1 VAEVA
6 DTVRRY
12 EELRQ
17 LSEGLIAEVE
27 SLNLQLESREDEISC
42 LREEAKK
49 SMSDVPVLLE
59 NTDKKNREILD
70 LQMGLESIITKL
82 GGNDML
88 LEVNEG
94 DRTHAILGTL
104 EKRIAFLMSESNS
117 FRVDAQSKDVLL
129 QNTQN
134 LVEELSSKLELLE
147 TSLHDKQTRFENFQ
161 TEEHLKSGEIAAEV
175 SEIEEL
181 GQSSNNSLSSVPVA
195 PHVRSTRKAS
205 SDHLALNIDMDS
217 DKSTSDREDDEKGH
231 VFKSLTST
239 GIIPKS
245 TRSLAD
251 RIDGIWVSG
260 GRMLMRQPTAR
271 MGLIVYWVVLHFWM
285 VVTLL

>member
-1 VAEVA
+1 
-6 DTVRRY
+6 
-12 EELRQ
+12 
-17 LSEGLIAEVE
+17 
-27 SLNLQLESREDEISC
+27 
-42 LREEAKK
+42 
-49 SMSDVPVLLE
+49 
-59 NTDKKNREILD
+59 
-70 LQMGLESIITKL
+70 
-82 GGNDML
+82 
-88 LEVNEG
+88 
-94 DRTHAILGTL
+94 
-104 EKRIAFLMSESNS
+104 
-117 FRVDAQSKDVLL
+117 
-129 QNTQN
+129 
-134 LVEELSSKLELLE
+134 
-147 TSLHDKQTRFENFQ
+147 
-161 TEEHLKSGEIAAEV
+161 
-175 SEIEEL
+175 
-181 GQSSNNSLSSVPVA
+181 VA

-285 VVTLL
+285 VATFL